1 MAGRDDEEWP
11 IPLNNQL
18 CGCNWSGVQS
28 LSLTISNHHKNRLG
42 SLLRRV
48 TVVPTFLQLL
58 LRGLISFTHTSCL
71 LAVCDS
77 NAGSINLR
85 LEDTSPY
92 PGKDTTRLSPIPR
105 SLKQIIKRRM
115 PWPGASPRRSGSH
128 PVHEFIPLMERLNKL
143 IKLSGCLVQH
153 LIHRFQSLA

>member
-1 MAGRDDEEWP
+1 MKND
-11 IPLNNQL
+11 LYV
-18 CGCNWSGVQS
+18 ST
-28 LSLTISNHHKNRLG
+28 TICAAAIDLAFNLLAWKYQITLKNRLG

-48 TVVPTFLQLL
+48 TVMPAFLQLL
-58 LRGLISFTHTSCL
+58 LRGLSFTHTSCL
-71 LAVCDS
+71 QYCDS
-77 NAGSINLR
+77 NKGSINLR
-85 LEDTSPY
+85 LEDMSPY

-115 PWPGASPRRSGSH
+115 PWSGASPRRSGSH